1 MEFSAVTTTLKG
13 LAAITLASVL
23 TIGASSPA
31 FADDSPIP
39 NDATEYG
46 SVIVKNSPARNT
58 GIRFA
63 WTNRPHTVKI
73 AGGTW
78 SYGTNSK
85 VVYSNFRH
93 PSRCH
98 GSSAQTYN
106 GLITAR
112 SSKTAAGKW
121 SYAQVRR
128 STDTNEAF
136 YWFC

>member
-1 MEFSAVTTTLKG
+1 MALSTVTTTLKG
-13 LAAITLASVL
+13 LAAITLASLL
-23 TIGASSPA
+23 TLGASSPA

-39 NDATEYG
+39 DDATEYG
-46 SVIVKNSPARNT
+46 SVTVKYSPAGGS
-58 GIRFA
+58 GIRPA
-63 WTNRPHTVKI
+63 WITGSHTTKV

-85 VVYSNFRH
+85 VVYSNFHH

-98 GSSAQTYN
+98 GSSARTYN

-112 SSKTAAGKW
+112 SSNTAAGKW

>member
-13 LAAITLASVL
+13 LTATTLTSVL
-23 TIGASSPA
+23 TLGASSPA

-39 NDATEYG
+39 DDATEYG
-46 SVIVKNSPARNT
+46 SVTVRNSPARNT

-98 GSSAQTYN
+98 GSSARTYN
-106 GLITAR
+106 GLVTAR

-128 STDTNEAF
+128 SADGAPPTAPPS
-136 YWFC
+136 